1 MAPCDASPF
10 DSTTPNPIPLRE
22 RRRHPRFSVPPM
34 YSPIAA
40 RTLDSDEFAFEGH
53 AYDVSE
59 GGLQFELD
67 RPFEPG
73 TRLALRIELPGA
85 MAFGRS
91 PHDGPGRD
99 AGPGRAIFVF
109 ATVVWVSDEEF
120 GPARMAAV
128 FNMFCRAG
136 DKDRLKRALAQT
148 MARAA

>member
-1 MAPCDASPF
+1 MLDTVNH
-10 DSTTPNPIPLRE
+10 DQGPIPLRE
-22 RRRHPRFSVPPM
+22 RRQHPRFSVPPM
-34 YSPIAA
+34 YSPIAV
-40 RTLDSDEFAFEGH
+40 RTLDSDEFRFQGH

-73 TRLALRIELPGA
+73 TRLAFRIELPGP

-91 PHDGPGRD
+91 PHVGPGRD
-99 AGPGRAIFVF
+99 MGPGRAIFAF
-109 ATVVWVSDEEF
+109 ATVVWIDDDEF

-136 DKDRLKRALAQT
+136 DKDRLKQALAQT
-148 MARAA
+148 MSLAA

>member
-1 MAPCDASPF
+1 MSMH
-10 DSTTPNPIPLRE
+10 DSATQNPLPLRE
-22 RRRHPRFSVPPM
+22 RRQHPRVSVPPM
-34 YSPIAA
+34 YSPVAV
-40 RTLDSDEFAFEGH
+40 RTLDSDEFAYEGH

-73 TRLALRIELPGA
+73 TRLAMRIELSGD

-91 PHDGPGRD
+91 PHAGPGRD
-99 AGPGRAIFVF
+99 TGPGRAIFVF
-109 ATVVWVSDEEF
+109 ATVVWVADDEF
-120 GPARMAAV
+120 GLARMAAV
-128 FNMFCRAG
+128 FSMFCRAG